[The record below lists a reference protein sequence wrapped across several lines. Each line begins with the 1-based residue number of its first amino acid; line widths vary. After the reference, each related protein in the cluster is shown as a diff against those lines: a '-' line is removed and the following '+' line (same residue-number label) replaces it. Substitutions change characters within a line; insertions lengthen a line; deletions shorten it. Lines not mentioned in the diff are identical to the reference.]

1 MRRKR
6 NFLPTFILV
15 IFFWLSWITLM
26 LFFAP
31 ETKLLIFIFYSLLF
45 FANFLTF
52 SLIFGN
58 SRRGILISLGIISYL
73 FLNQVKQ
80 FHFLNVL
87 LLGGILLS
95 IELYFQRRS

>member
-6 NFLPTFILV
+6 NFLPTLILAV
-15 IFFWLSWITLM
+15 ISWLSLVYLV
-26 LFFAP
+26 LFFTP

-80 FHFLNVL
+80 FHLLNGL

-95 IELYFQRRS
+95 IELYFRKR